1 MTKLIVNNKGTFV
14 NLVDD
19 GFVFL
24 YSNYENYGMKVNELK
39 DELQNRDVIDLLSER
54 HEILRRLAEEKWNK
68 HNTVHISNSEWHILS
83 KIYKNQPT
91 ISEVTKVVDFS
102 RQATHKFIKS
112 LAAKG
117 LVEVSNAENS
127 KKHKVIRMTSFGEI
141 CYEQNE
147 RNKAEIEQQLVRT
160 IGEEQV
166 AKLKNILQLNWM
178 ECQSPEQ
185 F

>member
-1 MTKLIVNNKGTFV
+1 
-14 NLVDD
+14 
-19 GFVFL
+19 
-24 YSNYENYGMKVNELK
+24 
-39 DELQNRDVIDLLSER
+39 
-54 HEILRRLAEEKWNK
+54 
-68 HNTVHISNSEWHILS
+68 
-83 KIYKNQPT
+83 
-91 ISEVTKVVDFS
+91 
-102 RQATHKFIKS
+102 
-112 LAAKG
+112 
-117 LVEVSNAENS
+117 
-127 KKHKVIRMTSFGEI
+127 MTSFGEI